1 MQTSA
6 DEPGLNPGAMAPWR
20 MNAWGGI
27 YQYTNADAYLYTKIH
42 VTYVYTRI
50 TEHIFGYI
58 IYQQM

>member
-27 YQYTNADAYLYTKIH
+27 YQYTNADAYL
-42 VTYVYTRI
+42 
-50 TEHIFGYI
+50 
-58 IYQQM
+58 